1 MMFYSFSFLKMASIM
16 FYIFSM
22 LKMDSIMFYIFSM
35 LKMDSIMFYIFSW
48 LKLAA
53 MMARLGFP
61 MGKLTAIQV
70 KQIVK
75 IFFLRSSIFVSCG

>member
-1 MMFYSFSFLKMASIM
+1 MASMMFYSFCLLNMASIM

-22 LKMDSIMFYIFSM
+22 LKMDSMMFYIFS
-35 LKMDSIMFYIFSW
+35 L